1 MIYLLNQNK
10 LPWSN
15 FNNKFKDL
23 DKSFSDYLGER
34 LELCYTRELFKM
46 VPKSFRTALKEILVI
61 TFDQEPRYDY
71 YIEKIKFEMM
81 KEVKIGPDL

>member
-1 MIYLLNQNK
+1 
-10 LPWSN
+10 
-15 FNNKFKDL
+15 
-23 DKSFSDYLGER
+23 
-34 LELCYTRELFKM
+34 M